1 MSSRPTRKATAVV
14 LERAA
19 GQSDKVVDLTLSV
32 EQETQGQSYGS
43 ASLDA
48 AADADPSVDS
58 SSTPGDPVPD
68 STDAHVDQPRVVAD
82 GEPAPDALAQ
92 QLEQL
97 VRSVGVVEELS
108 RRAREVATS
117 DLARYDVLLVSRQQ
131 YAGRLEQA
139 STIRDQA
146 RQALECA
153 FGQEARSAAEP
164 LLVEAERVV
173 HAFTDLAAAW
183 EQRALMFAEE
193 HSDIRQLLI
202 ERQAEQEHARK
213 QEAIA
218 ARARRLQMLAAGCED
233 TIEHGLL
240 HEGHRLIEALDRE
253 FPERTSTVQRL
264 RLALQQRQR
273 AEKDSVAR
281 QALAVCAEHQARG
294 DLEGAVNRL
303 EQVDVLGLSL
313 EVSQD
318 VFGRWSDA
326 CSRLAQTA
334 AATLLRFAPAQG
346 RGLILYSD
354 PAYPNGLI
362 VFSSLG
368 MGPGYQQGKVVT
380 DVAVLRRA
388 RPFREAAPLPA
399 TSWMSIEN
407 AACAVATADPTR
419 H

>member
-1 MSSRPTRKATAVV
+1 P
-14 LERAA
+14 
-19 GQSDKVVDLTLSV
+19 DFP
-32 EQETQGQSYGS
+32 
-43 ASLDA
+43 DA
-48 AADADPSVDS
+48 Q
-58 SSTPGDPVPD
+58 
-68 STDAHVDQPRVVAD
+68 VDQPDVVAD
-82 GEPAPDALAQ
+82 SEPAPDALAQ

-117 DLARYDVLLVSRQQ
+117 DLARYDALLVSRQQ

-164 LLVEAERVV
+164 LVVEAERVV

-183 EQRALMFAEE
+183 EQRASMFAEE
-193 HSDIRQLLI
+193 HPDIRQLLI

-218 ARARRLQMLAAGCED
+218 ARARRLQMLAEGCED
-233 TIEHGLL
+233 AIEHGLL
-240 HEGHRLIEALDRE
+240 HEGHRLLEALARE
-253 FPERTSTVQRL
+253 FPEQTSTVQRL
-264 RLALQQRQR
+264 RLALQQKQR

-294 DLEGAVNRL
+294 DLEGAVNTL
-303 EQVDVLGLSL
+303 EQLDVLGLSL

-346 RGLILYSD
+346 RGL
-354 PAYPNGLI
+354 
-362 VFSSLG
+362 
-368 MGPGYQQGKVVT
+368 
-380 DVAVLRRA
+380 
-388 RPFREAAPLPA
+388 
-399 TSWMSIEN
+399 
-407 AACAVATADPTR
+407 
-419 H
+419 